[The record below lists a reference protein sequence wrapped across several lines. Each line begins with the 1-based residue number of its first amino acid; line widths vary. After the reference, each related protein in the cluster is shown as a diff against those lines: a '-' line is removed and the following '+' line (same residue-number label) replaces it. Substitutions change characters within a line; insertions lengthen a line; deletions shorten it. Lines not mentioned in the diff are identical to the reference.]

1 MTNREDLQQRIDNAL
16 RETQNDFAESTY
28 SDYADARTDLTQ
40 RLYERALPGEDET
53 AKVEA
58 VLDEFETLIGS
69 EDKRRA
75 QRALASFVTHHPA
88 AAALGLRVPDL
99 GERAGWKARPSR
111 GGKE

>member
-1 MTNREDLQQRIDNAL
+1 MTTRQDLQQRIDDAL

-28 SDYADARTDLTQ
+28 SDYADSRADLTQ
-40 RLYERALPGEDET
+40 RLYERALPGQDEA

-58 VLDEFETLIGS
+58 VLDEFETLMAS

-88 AAALGLRVPDL
+88 AARLGLRVPDL
-99 GERAGWKARPSR
+99 EQRAGWKARPSR
-111 GGKE
+111 SRKE